1 MVSKD
6 H

>member
-6 H
+6 